1 MGGNGGLTASASDIT
16 SILSSMSLGDGV
28 VAFVVGLVNDIYS
41 IVNRSGV
48 QMLIFLAGLQSISP
62 SIYESSQIE
71 GATPWETFWK
81 ITFPMITPMIL
92 VNFIYTIIDELTN
105 SNNSVMEYISDVFS
119 SVSSSGTGGREVSS
133 AMAWMY
139 FLIVLLIVGVVAAIV
154 GSFVFYQ
161 RRED

>member
-1 MGGNGGLTASASDIT
+1 M
-16 SILSSMSLGDGV
+16 

-105 SNNSVMEYISDVFS
+105 SNNSV
-119 SVSSSGTGGREVSS
+119 
-133 AMAWMY
+133 
-139 FLIVLLIVGVVAAIV
+139 
-154 GSFVFYQ
+154 
-161 RRED
+161 

>member
-1 MGGNGGLTASASDIT
+1 
-16 SILSSMSLGDGV
+16 
-28 VAFVVGLVNDIYS
+28 
-41 IVNRSGV
+41 
-48 QMLIFLAGLQSISP
+48 MLIFLAGLQSISP

-105 SNNSVMEYISDVFS
+105 SNNSVMKYISDVFS